1 MFTSFLNYFRSD
13 DDKDPSF
20 IRLTRNILL
29 FVIAVCAALLPLVT
43 GIVGGEDA
51 RNPLAFVALSIIVV
65 LELISL
71 YFVYR
76 GNLTMTKIVVPIA
89 LLLAVAVISSER
101 NGLKNTAIVAIP
113 VILVISAILLGRRS
127 LFLTM
132 PLALACTLFIAYM
145 DLNGRTEYTPAG
157 LDDAIIIPV
166 LIIGGAGI
174 IHLLIQ
180 RLNENIERA
189 RASEEIQKRENAQL
203 NELQASLEQRVSERT
218 VELQQA
224 NQINERRAR
233 QFQAVAEVTKVI
245 SSIQNFETLLPKIS
259 EVISEQFNIY
269 HTGIFLLDNQKQYAV
284 LRAANSFGGRKMV
297 ERGHKL
303 LIGQTGIVGFVTAT
317 GQPRIALDVGADA
330 VFFNNPDLPNT
341 HSEMA
346 LPLRYA
352 GEIIGALDVQSTEP
366 NAFTQDDV
374 EVLFTLADQVAV
386 AINNATTIEE
396 ARNALAEAQ
405 IAIRK
410 STLEAWQVLRPKNLS
425 VGMELKESAIK
436 PMDNPLQGEHI
447 QEALSKGITV
457 FTNGNEKESRLAIP
471 LRLRGQVVG
480 IVNINARNQHE
491 LSQDDVEIAE
501 SIAERLSL
509 AIENATLLQAAQ
521 YRADLERVT
530 TDITSRISS
539 STRFETILQ
548 TAAQELSKALG
559 GSDVL
564 VQIEPVALELSA
576 GNE

>member
-1 MFTSFLNYFRSD
+1 MLTSFLNYFRSD
-13 DDKDPSF
+13 DDQDPAF
-20 IRLTRNILL
+20 IRLTRNIVV
-29 FVIAVCAALLPLVT
+29 FVIFVNIALLPLVT

-51 RNPLAFVALSIIVV
+51 RNPVAFIALTITLV

-71 YFVYR
+71 FLANR
-76 GNLTMTKIVVPIA
+76 GKLTMTKLVVPLGLI
-89 LLLAVAVISSER
+89 LAVAVIASER
-101 NGLKNTAIVAIP
+101 NGLKNTALLGLPI
-113 VILVISAILLGRRS
+113 ILVISAILLGKRS
-127 LFLTM
+127 IFITTPIAILCVLFV
-132 PLALACTLFIAYM
+132 AYM
-145 DLNGRTEYTPAG
+145 DLSGRIDVTPAG
-157 LDDAIIIPV
+157 VDDAIIIPV
-166 LIIGGAGI
+166 LLLGAAFIIN
-174 IHLLIQ
+174 LLIL

-189 RASEEIQKRENAQL
+189 RASEEIQRRENEQL
-203 NELQASLEQRVSERT
+203 NELQSSLEQRVSERT

-233 QFQAVAEVTKVI
+233 QFQAVAEVTKII
-245 SSIQNFETLLPKIS
+245 SSIQNLETLLPRIT
-259 EVISEQFNIY
+259 EVISEQFTIY
-269 HTGIFLLDNQKQYAV
+269 HTGIFLLDNNKQFAV
-284 LRAANSFGGRKMV
+284 LRAANSFGGRKML

-303 LIGQTGIVGFVTAT
+303 EIGQTGIVGFVTAT

-341 HSEMA
+341 RSEMA

-366 NAFTQDDV
+366 NAFNQDDV
-374 EVLFTLADQVAV
+374 DVLFTLADQVAV
-386 AINNATTIEE
+386 AINNARTIEE
-396 ARNALAEAQ
+396 AQNALEEAQ

-410 STLEAWQVLRPKNLS
+410 STLEAWQVLRPKNLR
-425 VGMELKESAIK
+425 VGMELKESAVK
-436 PMDNPLQGEHI
+436 MLEKPLQGEHI
-447 QEALSKGITV
+447 QEALSKGKTV
-457 FTNGNEKESRLAIP
+457 FTNGNEKESKLAIP
-471 LRLRGQVVG
+471 IRLRGEVVG
-480 IVNINARNQHE
+480 IVNINVSNQRE
-491 LSQDDVEIAE
+491 LSQDDIEIAE
-501 SIAERLSL
+501 SISERLSL

-530 TDITSRISS
+530 TDITSRIGA